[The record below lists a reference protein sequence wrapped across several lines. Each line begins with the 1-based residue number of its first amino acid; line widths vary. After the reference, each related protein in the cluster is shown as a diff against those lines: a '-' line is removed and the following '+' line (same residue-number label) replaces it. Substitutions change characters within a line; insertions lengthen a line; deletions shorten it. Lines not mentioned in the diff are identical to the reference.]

1 MFLTCAFGRKLLDHL
16 QKLRSELIQ
25 RLTLI
30 LYLFSRDFK
39 FVELVHKEAGTFSAE
54 KLRFKV
60 PCNVA
65 YLETFGRWVPPL
77 HLKKISHGHPTTGR
91 SMYVISVSLIF
102 ICIRSLL
109 VYNVE
114 LL

>member
-30 LYLFSRDFK
+30 LSLFSRDFK
-39 FVELVHKEAGTFSAE
+39 FVELVHKEGLF
-54 KLRFKV
+54 RFKV

-65 YLETFGRWVPPL
+65 YLKTFGRWVPPL

-102 ICIRSLL
+102 VCIRSLL
-109 VYNVE
+109 VYNVK

>member
-39 FVELVHKEAGTFSAE
+39 FVELVHKEGLFRQ
-54 KLRFKV
+54 KNCVLRFLV
-60 PCNVA
+60 TVA

>member
-1 MFLTCAFGRKLLDHL
+1 MPFFEGFQIR
-16 QKLRSELIQ
+16 RVGSQ
-25 RLTLI
+25 RGTL
-30 LYLFSRDFK
+30 
-39 FVELVHKEAGTFSAE
+39 SAE

-77 HLKKISHGHPTTGR
+77 HLKKISHGHPTTER
-91 SMYVISVSLIF
+91 SKYVISVSPIF
-102 ICIRSLL
+102 VCIRSLL